1 MFFRIL
7 QKESVGDLING
18 LAQTR
23 EVIGPRA
30 KGSEFVFD
38 VIDNP
43 EDIVLDYTTT
53 LLPPKKY
60 FLKSKEEM
68 MHYNSKTG
76 QVSEDEV
83 AVEPRVLFG
92 VHPCDIHSLLL
103 LDKVFLDD
111 YIDPYYKA
119 RRDNT
124 LIVGVSCMPTP
135 LCMCNAFGTGEVHD
149 GFDLFL
155 TDLGDY
161 YYVTCQTA
169 EGANLIDKYCET
181 RDVEPADVEALQA
194 RIKRFNEAFEPAP
207 DTSEIPLLFDAKYN
221 DPMWEEIGD
230 ACLAC
235 GACSMVCPTCYCFN
249 VRDVQD
255 ADGVTGTRVREWD
268 SCCFSDFAEVVGGH
282 NFRPKRSDRVKYRFY
297 HKQWG
302 YLSRYGEVL
311 CVGCGRCNKACKVN
325 INPRRVLEA
334 LTKGGEE

>member
-7 QKESVGDLING
+7 NKESVGDLISG
-18 LAQTR
+18 FAQTR
-23 EVIGPRA
+23 EVIAPRA

-38 VIDNP
+38 VIENLD
-43 EDIVLDYTTT
+43 DIVLDYTTT

-60 FLKSKEEM
+60 FLKSQEPLMRYNTRTGESSEEDAA
-68 MHYNSKTG
+68 ST
-76 QVSEDEV
+76 
-83 AVEPRVLFG
+83 PRVLFG

-103 LDKVFLDD
+103 IDKVFLGD
-111 YIDPYYKA
+111 YEDPYYKA
-119 RRDNT
+119 RRENT

-155 TDLGDY
+155 TDLGDR

-169 EGANLIDKYCET
+169 EGAHYLNKYCET
-181 RDVEPADVEALQA
+181 RAVEKADVDALQTH
-194 RIKRFNEAFEPAP
+194 IKEFNDAFEPAP
-207 DTSEIPLLFDAKYN
+207 DMAEIPLLFDAKYN

-230 ACLAC
+230 ACLSC

-249 VRDVQD
+249 VRDIQD

-302 YLSRYGEVL
+302 YLSRYGESL

-325 INPRRVLEA
+325 INPRRVLTE
-334 LTKGGEE
+334 LTKGGDK